1 MGRKFK
7 EEREAAEQELVLAMK
22 LLELVDNKTITSED
36 LEVFKKKLDR
46 LKEMKAEAEETLEQ
60 VKKLLEGKTQGIIE
74 KGLEYQKIVDEIER
88 LKDEIYKNLDVEEL
102 FEKAK
107 KNNEIASEEF
117 RKKIE
122 EKSDELKKQIPM
134 LERMQDKTRSD
145 IPELRR
151 RLRRRGNMPRVSTNR
166 KTILSSNFKALKT
179 FLETL

>member
-1 MGRKFK
+1 MGK

-46 LKEMKAEAEETLEQ
+46 LKELKAEETLEQ

>member
-1 MGRKFK
+1 MGK

-36 LEVFKKKLDR
+36 LEVFKKKLDL
-46 LKEMKAEAEETLEQ
+46 LKELKAEAEETLEQ

-107 KNNEIASEEF
+107 KKQRNHLGRIQEE
-117 RKKIE
+117 
-122 EKSDELKKQIPM
+122 
-134 LERMQDKTRSD
+134 
-145 IPELRR
+145 
-151 RLRRRGNMPRVSTNR
+151 N
-166 KTILSSNFKALKT
+166 
-179 FLETL
+179 

>member
-46 LKEMKAEAEETLEQ
+46 LKELKAEAEETLEQ

-145 IPELRR
+145 IPEAEKE
-151 RLRRRGNMPRVSTNR
+151 VEKAR
-166 KTILSSNFKALKT
+166 KYAEGLDKQKDDLVKQFQGAKD
-179 FLETL
+179 